1 MPSRED
7 SWSRMFAEVNDELR
21 EEERRIEAGDEEC
34 LTGEHGARLTVERRQ
49 GAYVYGFGTECGVE
63 QAGAV
68 LKWPEFGLP
77 DVVRGEKVLR
87 TIPAA
92 YAQVLDDRSTLV
104 IEDLDSLADVAEQ
117 ERAATGAYPATLD
130 AERLEE
136 LEVWTSSERIDYQ
149 PGADRSSF
157 RLCVQS
163 VPTGPWMTWDSTRPG
178 GIASLGDSGRCSF
191 DPPPAGS
198 LREVRRDLLAL
209 SSEVL
214 DDASSCKRV
223 PPTRQLRER
232 GVLSPGNQVAGCQR
246 HSWQEDAVHTI
257 SVCVQHGADGPW
269 ATYDLTVGTVTGTSG
284 LCDLKVE
291 EPVRGPWY

>member
-1 MPSRED
+1 MRRLLAPAALLPLLLPALAACSGTDDDGDDGDGDSPRAAQVSSRED

-21 EEERRIEAGDEEC
+21 EDERRIEAGDEEC

-63 QAGAV
+63 QA
-68 LKWPEFGLP
+68 
-77 DVVRGEKVLR
+77 
-87 TIPAA
+87 
-92 YAQVLDDRSTLV
+92 
-104 IEDLDSLADVAEQ
+104 
-117 ERAATGAYPATLD
+117 
-130 AERLEE
+130 
-136 LEVWTSSERIDYQ
+136 
-149 PGADRSSF
+149 GADRSSF